1 MVVVQGGVGNKKA
14 AGVHRLDGTAVEVTE
29 SLAVLHT
36 DVSKVRKKDRGFHE
50 DNDAVNNNSDDVMDK
65 KQECSQRMPDERTNP
80 SRHSG

>member
-36 DVSKVRKKDRGFHE
+36 DVSKVRKKGPRF
-50 DNDAVNNNSDDVMDK
+50 
-65 KQECSQRMPDERTNP
+65 
-80 SRHSG
+80 SRRQ